1 MSPLLPDLRLVGALI
16 PGERSTR
23 ADLPSPC
30 IRTAPAS
37 TRARSADARAGRW
50 PRWSP
55 AHAASAPR
63 TAGRSSG
70 CPDRSSSRC
79 RSPTSGTTWARE
91 DKRCCTAGRGRGR
104 ATGPTRCWRA
114 PGRRRPGD
122 PARTRCPWRLVASA
136 SLACHPQARA
146 TQTWHSVTLPMA
158 ARLDVLDDAAVV
170 VAGVDLRAHL
180 RGDAGL
186 PGSLADE
193 PRLLHVVRERLLA
206 VDVLL
211 QLQGGQRGE
220 RVRVLGGADN
230 DGVEL
235 ARDGRR

>member
-1 MSPLLPDLRLVGALI
+1 MPP
-16 PGERSTR
+16 P
-23 ADLPSPC
+23 
-30 IRTAPAS
+30 
-37 TRARSADARAGRW
+37 RARHPDVALGHLAD
-50 PRWSP
+50 
-55 AHAASAPR
+55 
-63 TAGRSSG
+63 
-70 CPDRSSSRC
+70 
-79 RSPTSGTTWARE
+79 
-91 DKRCCTAGRGRGR
+91 
-104 ATGPTRCWRA
+104 
-114 PGRRRPGD
+114 
-122 PARTRCPWRLVASA
+122 
-136 SLACHPQARA
+136 
-146 TQTWHSVTLPMA
+146 A

-186 PGSLADE
+186 PGGLADE

-235 ARDGRR
+235 RGVVEETAEVDLLARPGILRGRLVEGVLVDVAERGDVLAGEPLQVGPALPAAADDGEAELVAGLGAENGGAGGPCAGGNGAGRLDESAPGGSIDAGHGV